1 MRVFIS
7 SVVTGFEGFRTV
19 ASSAVRS
26 LDHEVLRAEDF
37 AASPS
42 SPQVACLSAVRAA
55 DVVIVILGRRYGEVQ
70 ASGKSAT
77 HEEFDEARRTKQVFV
92 FVQTGGTPE
101 PRQAASIDEAQSWAA
116 GHYTGQ
122 FHDDESLRAH
132 VIRALHRWELSNV
145 AGQVDPDEM
154 KRRALDGLPSEDR
167 RYHSSAPSLAISIV
181 GAPQQSILRPSEL
194 EAVGFQRQLKQQAL
208 FGTPPIFDTAQ
219 GTEVSIEGHAVTL
232 PQDTGRLT
240 LSEEGSFLLVLP
252 LPPPEGLSAII
263 EEDVIQALV
272 TGFQFAAQVLQTID
286 PTERLSSLAVAVA
299 LLNSSHSGW
308 RTLAA

>member
-101 PRQAASIDEAQSWAA
+101 PRQAALIDEAQSWAA

-132 VIRALHRWELSNV
+132 VIRALHRWEMRINRLRRREFITLLGGAAAWPRGARAQEAL
-145 AGQVDPDEM
+145 AG
-154 KRRALDGLPSEDR
+154 
-167 RYHSSAPSLAISIV
+167 
-181 GAPQQSILRPSEL
+181 
-194 EAVGFQRQLKQQAL
+194 FC
-208 FGTPPIFDTAQ
+208 
-219 GTEVSIEGHAVTL
+219 
-232 PQDTGRLT
+232 
-240 LSEEGSFLLVLP
+240 
-252 LPPPEGLSAII
+252 
-263 EEDVIQALV
+263 
-272 TGFQFAAQVLQTID
+272 
-286 PTERLSSLAVAVA
+286 LAVERSQP
-299 LLNSSHSGW
+299 NSRF
-308 RTLAA
+308 RTLGLA